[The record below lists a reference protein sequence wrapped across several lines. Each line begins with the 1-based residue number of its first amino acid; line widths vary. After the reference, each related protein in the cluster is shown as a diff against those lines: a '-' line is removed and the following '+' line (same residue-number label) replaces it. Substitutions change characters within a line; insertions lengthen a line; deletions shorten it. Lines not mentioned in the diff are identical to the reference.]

1 MEFVVLLALYF
12 AFTEKQIIII
22 VTLHNDDV
30 MLLECIHVSL
40 VSRPQLA

>member
-12 AFTEKQIIII
+12 AFTEKII